1 MPDIKHSISIAAPAE
16 RVYPLVASVKGFTEW
31 WAEDVTDNSNGTLEL
46 GFFNRATVY
55 RLAPVRM
62 KASFVEW
69 QCETGQEWSGTSLIF
84 EMTAQGG
91 NTLLRFTHAD
101 WKSETE
107 YFVSCNTVWGELMFR
122 LKAAAEGKTRGP
134 LFTTNA
140 TAY

>member
-1 MPDIKHSISIAAPAE
+1 MADIKHSISIAAPAE
-16 RVYPLVASVKGFTEW
+16 RVYPLIASVKGFRQW
-31 WAEDVTDNSNGTLEL
+31 WAEDVTDNSNGTVEL

-62 KASFVEW
+62 KASLVEW
-69 QCETGQEWSGTSLIF
+69 QCETGQEWSSTSLIF
-84 EMTAQGG
+84 ELSAQGG

-122 LKAAAEGKTRGP
+122 LKAAAEGKTPGP
-134 LFTTNA
+134 LFKTNA
-140 TAY
+140 LAY